1 MSAARRVS
9 TGARRRDAG
18 FGDDASASLEATVA
32 SERDAAVEAA
42 RALPAPSVSALFDFV
57 VRPRPERPEP
67 PVPAADAPVFRML
80 DALHEALET
89 ELAADDRVMVA
100 GIAAGEG
107 GTVFGPTTGPS
118 ARCGEPV
125 RDRPIPKAP
134 GGSADRR
141 GG

>member
-67 PVPAADAPVFRML
+67 PVPAADAPVFRMM

-89 ELAADDRVMVA
+89 ELAADDRVMVG
-100 GIAAGEG
+100 GIDVGEG
-107 GTVFGPTTGPS
+107 GTVFGLTPGLPERLGGRARAPPTPAT
-118 ARCGEPV
+118 AV
-125 RDRPIPKAP
+125 R
-134 GGSADRR
+134 GLR
-141 GG
+141 G